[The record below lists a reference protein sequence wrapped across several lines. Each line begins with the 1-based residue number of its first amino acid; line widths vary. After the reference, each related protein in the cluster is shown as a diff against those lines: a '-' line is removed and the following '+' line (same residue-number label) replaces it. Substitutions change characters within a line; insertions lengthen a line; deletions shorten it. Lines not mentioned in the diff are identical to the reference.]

1 MRAMRSASDHDPPD
15 PGFETRLLRWLRDE
29 VGVEERRR
37 LVRSDDSSVL
47 VSKFEPGF
55 APRLHT
61 LLDSL
66 PEIFDQQAV
75 VQAYALGAA
84 HADARTTRIEVWHGA
99 LRGLLRRA
107 CAERGIDDDE
117 QEAFVRVGID
127 SVRAVL
133 EVVLWSS
140 PTVEDGGYEP
150 HRGELAAYRDATRHL
165 ASRDQFSRYY
175 GAFEG
180 RAVENHCPGAPF
192 ARTMLAQAWAV
203 CTGTDPPDPAGALD
217 EA

>member
-1 MRAMRSASDHDPPD
+1 MRAMRSASDHSLPD
-15 PGFETRLLRWLRDE
+15 PGFEARLLRWLRDE
-29 VGVEERRR
+29 AGVEERRR
-37 LVRSDDSSVL
+37 LVRSDDGSIL

-61 LLDSL
+61 LLDGL
-66 PEIFDQQAV
+66 PQIFDRHTVAD
-75 VQAYALGAA
+75 AYALSAA
-84 HADARTTRIEVWHGA
+84 HAAPRTTRIEVWHGA
-99 LRGLLRRA
+99 LRDLLRRA

-133 EVVLWSS
+133 ETVLWSS
-140 PTVEDGGYEP
+140 PAVDDAGYRP
-150 HRGELAAYRDATRHL
+150 RRGEVAAYRDATRQL
-165 ASRDQFSRYY
+165 DSRDQFTRYY

-180 RAVENHCPGAPF
+180 RAVENHCPGATF

-203 CTGTDPPDPAGALD
+203 CTGTDPPDPATATD
-217 EA
+217 QA